1 MQFRPTLWPTL
12 ITVPALA
19 LLLYLGW
26 WQVERLQWKTDLIAE
41 LQIRAAAPTIPMPT
55 DRRVAAEDLVFRT
68 VTVTGRYI
76 HEAEMRL
83 LNQVREGL
91 PGINVFTPLVRSDGG
106 GILLVNRGWVPF
118 DWQGSPPAPLQGDQE
133 VEVTGI
139 VRIPETPSW
148 LTPENEPEKNDWYY
162 ADLGEMARAAGML
175 TVTDYYIYATGE
187 RLTSGE
193 PRPLL
198 APDLNEWQATL
209 RNNHM
214 TYAITWFSLA
224 AALFVIYVIYHTR
237 RRSRNDA

>member
-68 VTVTGRYI
+68 VTVPGRYI

-106 GILLVNRGWVPF
+106 GILLVNRGWAPF